1 MGGLAGG
8 RVLRGLTMGS
18 EGATDPT
25 ASIDWS
31 GPGGP
36 RSIWEPEPQPEPG
49 RFPGRRLLAALV
61 ILLLVAGGG
70 LAVVLATGG
79 GGDRAERSPAAGD
92 PLAVRSLAATAITP
106 VEVELSWAPARAAVE
121 YEIFRDGESLT
132 RIRAPNTTYSDIS
145 VSPETSYAYG
155 VEAVDA
161 SGRHSDRVIASAT
174 TPPPPPLSEARLEGT
189 WVVTLTFVEEDYT
202 NRKKGDRFTETWEFV
217 PRCDEGS
224 CDVRANLFY
233 EAQNRTILDRKG
245 RTYRGEGKA
254 KLDSCQGVL
263 LATTISLK
271 ITVTEAEFVGGI
283 WRATRFTGTD
293 ETDSPAAL
301 SCRAGHGLMKL
312 KGEWG

>member
-1 MGGLAGG
+1 
-8 RVLRGLTMGS
+8 MGS
-18 EGATDPT
+18 DGATEPT
-25 ASIDWS
+25 APIDWS

-36 RSIWEPEPQPEPG
+36 PSIWEPEPPPERG
-49 RFPGRRLLAALV
+49 RSPRWWLLAL
-61 ILLLVAGGG
+61 LLLVLVAEGG
-70 LAVVLATGG
+70 LAVLVATRG
-79 GGDRAERSPAAGD
+79 GGDRAGRSPAGD
-92 PLAVRSLAATAITP
+92 SLAVLSLTATVITP
-106 VEVELSWAPARAAVE
+106 VEVELSWPAAEAAVE

-132 RIRAPNTTYSDIS
+132 RIRAPDTTYTDVS
-145 VSPETSYAYG
+145 VSPETSYEYG

-161 SGRHSDRVIASAT
+161 SGRRSDQVIVTAT

-202 NRKKGDRFTETWEFV
+202 DRKKGDRFTETWEFV
-217 PRCDEGS
+217 PRCDEGA

-233 EAQNRTILDRKG
+233 EAQERTILDRTG
-245 RTYRGEGKA
+245 RTYRGEGQA

-263 LATTISLK
+263 ISTTISLK
-271 ITVTEAEFVGGI
+271 VTVTEADFVGGI